1 MNYRAVFRY
10 LGQVLSIEALF
21 MLPAMLVSVIYGEYA
36 GAKTFLLTA
45 GLTLLVGVLLS
56 RIQIRENIYAREGFV
71 TVALSWIAMSFFGA
85 LPFWFSGAIPS
96 FVDAWFETV
105 SGFTTTGAS
114 ILTEIEGL
122 PYGILYWRSFTHWL
136 GGMGVL
142 VFLLAI
148 VPLARGNGDTL
159 FLMRAESPGPSV
171 GKMTPTIRQ
180 TSRALYKIYVVLTV
194 LETLLLVVGGMPLF
208 DSVVNALAT
217 AGTGGFAIKNAS
229 IAAYPEPYFQAVIAI
244 FMALF
249 GVNFNIYYLILLK
262 NFRSIWK
269 NEELRAY
276 LGLML
281 GATIVIGI
289 NILPMYHAQAHT
301 TSRAFLD
308 SFFQVASI
316 MTITGFATAD
326 FNLWPQLSRLILVL
340 LMFFGASAG
349 STGGGIKISRMLI
362 LGKHMKREMLTMLR
376 PRSVHIARM
385 DGKTLEEDTIRGTSA
400 FLVAYC
406 AICMLSML
414 LISLDNFSME
424 TTVTSVISCINNIG
438 PGLDMV
444 GPTGNF
450 SQFSVFSKLVLSL
463 DMLFGRLEIFPMLL
477 LFSNQVWKKR
487 V

>member
-1 MNYRAVFRY
+1 
-10 LGQVLSIEALF
+10 
-21 MLPAMLVSVIYGEYA
+21 
-36 GAKTFLLTA
+36 
-45 GLTLLVGVLLS
+45 
-56 RIQIRENIYAREGFV
+56 
-71 TVALSWIAMSFFGA
+71 
-85 LPFWFSGAIPS
+85 
-96 FVDAWFETV
+96 
-105 SGFTTTGAS
+105 
-114 ILTEIEGL
+114 
-122 PYGILYWRSFTHWL
+122 
-136 GGMGVL
+136 
-142 VFLLAI
+142 
-148 VPLARGNGDTL
+148 
-159 FLMRAESPGPSV
+159 
-171 GKMTPTIRQ
+171 
-180 TSRALYKIYVVLTV
+180 
-194 LETLLLVVGGMPLF
+194 
-208 DSVVNALAT
+208 
-217 AGTGGFAIKNAS
+217 
-229 IAAYPEPYFQAVIAI
+229 
-244 FMALF
+244 
-249 GVNFNIYYLILLK
+249 
-262 NFRSIWK
+262 
-269 NEELRAY
+269 
-276 LGLML
+276 
-281 GATIVIGI
+281 
-289 NILPMYHAQAHT
+289 MYHAQAHT

-316 MTITGFATAD
+316 MTTTGFATAD

-400 FLVAYC
+400 FLVAYY